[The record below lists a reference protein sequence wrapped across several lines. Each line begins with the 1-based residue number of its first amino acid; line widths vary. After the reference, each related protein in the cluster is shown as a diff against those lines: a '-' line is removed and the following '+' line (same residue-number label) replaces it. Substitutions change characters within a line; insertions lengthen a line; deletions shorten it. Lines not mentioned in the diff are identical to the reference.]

1 MNCKE
6 LVYLLGDYID
16 GSMEESLRRELDA
29 HIAMCD
35 SCTNFLATYDKT
47 RILCRQVK
55 LHEIPEEFRAR
66 LKSFVMAK
74 AEERHKGIEKYIRLA
89 EEERRREVDSLI
101 AAYRERRLTPAAAVL
116 FDAHR
121 DRCPRCGAFL
131 RSLNGGGGHNP
142 DVPSTIVDH
151 LAEFLDALPPGE
163 GPFRP

>member
-16 GSMEESLRRELDA
+16 GTMEESLRKELDV
-29 HIAMCD
+29 HISMCD

-47 RILCRQVK
+47 RIICRQVT
-55 LHEIPEEFRAR
+55 LQEIPEEFRAR
-66 LKSFVMAK
+66 LKSFVMMK

-89 EEERRREVDSLI
+89 EEERSRQVESLV

-121 DRCPRCGAFL
+121 ERCPRCGVFL
-131 RSLNGGGGHNP
+131 RSLNGGGGKR
-142 DVPSTIVDH
+142 DVPSEIVEH
-151 LAEFLDALPPGE
+151 LAEFFDALPPGE
-163 GPFRP
+163 EPFLP

>member
-6 LVYLLGDYID
+6 LVYLLGDYLD
-16 GSMEESLRRELDA
+16 GTMDDSLRRELDD

-47 RILCRQVK
+47 RLLCRQIK
-55 LHEIPEEFRAR
+55 PQEIPEEFRAR

-74 AEERHKGIEKYIRLA
+74 AEERHRGIEKYIRLA

-101 AAYRERRLTPAAAVL
+101 RAYREKRLSPTAVVL
-116 FDAHR
+116 FNAHR
-121 DRCPRCGAFL
+121 DRCPKCGAFL
-131 RSLNGGGGHNP
+131 RSLNGSGRMPH
-142 DVPSTIVDH
+142 DVPSAIVEH

-163 GPFRP
+163 GPGRP

>member
-16 GSMEESLRRELDA
+16 GTMEESLRRELNA

-35 SCTNFLATYDKT
+35 SCMNFLATYDKT
-47 RILCRQVK
+47 RSLCRHVK
-55 LHEIPEEFRAR
+55 LQEIPEEFRAR

-74 AEERHKGIEKYIRLA
+74 AEERHEGIEKYIRLA
-89 EEERRREVDSLI
+89 EDERRREVASLI
-101 AAYRERRLTPAAAVL
+101 AAYREKRLTPATAVL

-131 RSLNGGGGHNP
+131 RSLNGGAQIP
-142 DVPSTIVDH
+142 DVPPAIVDH

-163 GPFRP
+163 EPFHP